1 MLREKEKKMRI
12 KKLNVLTYVIFILV
26 VLVQIDAADKEF
38 EKELPRCRTGRPD
51 SSSKKSVDQSR
62 DINNNEQSEPN
73 RNSIVHGE
81 PNKSSFNKDR
91 R

>member
-1 MLREKEKKMRI
+1 M
-12 KKLNVLTYVIFILV
+12 YVIFILA

-38 EKELPRCRTGRPD
+38 ERELHRCRTGRSD
-51 SSSKKSVDQSR
+51 SSSQRSVDRSR
-62 DINNNEQSEPN
+62 DINNNEQTEPN
-73 RNSIVHGE
+73 RNSIVHEE

>member
-1 MLREKEKKMRI
+1 MRI
-12 KKLNVLTYVIFILV
+12 KKLNVLAYVIFILA

-38 EKELPRCRTGRPD
+38 ERELRTGRSD
-51 SSSKKSVDQSR
+51 SSSQRSVDRSL
-62 DINNNEQSEPN
+62 DINNNEQSQPN